1 MTSCT
6 ICGDACAGADLA
18 PLKNP
23 ALRWVW
29 EQLAGAADR
38 RGDADLTTGA
48 ITVTAPEE
56 PAERAATIGLLGNR
70 PLAPGQ
76 QRRIDLAVLTER
88 LQVRGPH
95 LTPGAAAAHALGRPL
110 ATSARAR
117 AERAAARN
125 TIEAALA
132 DALAQYSDQASWA
145 LPGINSAWPYLRRS
159 GWSARL
165 LTVNEAALL
174 VRTAVAV
181 ITHLPPRGNRLDR
194 RQLASDHAHNPHAL
208 DEGTTLAGLVLA
220 LTTAAGATSTAQ
232 RTRDAWDSLGID
244 CDDLT
249 GGLITVGIY
258 PADWHLP
265 PHAAI
270 TIPPRELI
278 SCKWPKASQS
288 GDTVFVTEN
297 PSVASAAAD
306 LAREVTVRLVC
317 TSGTPSE
324 REVSAIARLAEAG
337 WHTRIRA
344 DFDPAGLV
352 HATTLL
358 SGIPGATPWR
368 MGTTDYKASLPRTQR
383 VSFDPARV
391 PETPWEPAL
400 AATMRSVGSAAF
412 EEALMPQ
419 LLGDLRAAAGRKPR
433 WSRRTRSL

>member
-1 MTSCT
+1 
-6 ICGDACAGADLA
+6 
-18 PLKNP
+18 
-23 ALRWVW
+23 
-29 EQLAGAADR
+29 
-38 RGDADLTTGA
+38 
-48 ITVTAPEE
+48 
-56 PAERAATIGLLGNR
+56 
-70 PLAPGQ
+70 
-76 QRRIDLAVLTER
+76 
-88 LQVRGPH
+88 
-95 LTPGAAAAHALGRPL
+95 
-110 ATSARAR
+110 
-117 AERAAARN
+117 
-125 TIEAALA
+125 
-132 DALAQYSDQASWA
+132 
-145 LPGINSAWPYLRRS
+145 
-159 GWSARL
+159 L

-174 VRTAVAV
+174 VQTAVAA
-181 ITHLPPRGNRLDR
+181 IAHLPPHGNRLDR

-220 LTTAAGATSTAQ
+220 LTTAADATSSAQ

-278 SCKWPKASQS
+278 SCKWPKASQP

-324 REVSAIARLAEAG
+324 REVPAIAGLAEAG
-337 WHTRIRA
+337 WHTRVRA
-344 DFDPAGLV
+344 DFDPAGLA

-368 MGTTDYKASLPRTQR
+368 MGVTDYKASLPRTQR
-383 VSFDPARV
+383 VSLDPARGSGNSLGTGTGRHDAVSRGGFGVQV
-391 PETPWEPAL
+391 PGGAPVVSWRFYHLSRSRMANQCWRLLDGCSFARIVHTGHLRSWLAGQGQAVALAGVAADMGGFGVPCRVISGRGTVVTQGRARTPWLRNCRYPAVRL
-400 AATMRSVGSAAF
+400 GEADHPAASAA
-412 EEALMPQ
+412 
-419 LLGDLRAAAGRKPR
+419 GGKVRA
-433 WSRRTRSL
+433 S